1 MIKVSMNGK
10 DMGEV
15 IIETYPNGETRLNLT
30 DLIPNGLTIYSINWK
45 YESDSDFTTLAF
57 IADYI
62 RTKSNNYNKILTEL
76 NILYMPYS
84 RMDRSENNS
93 VFTLKTACKLI
104 NNMEFD
110 SVIVNEAHSSI
121 TSELLNNCRDLNI
134 SEILFGLAEK
144 DIALSNDNI
153 PLICFYPDKG
163 AKERYSSVIK
173 KGTYLYGKKVRDFDT
188 GRIIDYD
195 IVDKDIFDVM
205 NNKEPFNV
213 IIIDDLS
220 SYGGTFVQASK
231 KLKEIGAN
239 KVYLVVAH
247 AEESVYKGE
256 LFDHIDKLYTT
267 NSILKEALN
276 DKTTVI
282 NLI

>member
-1 MIKVSMNGK
+1 
-10 DMGEV
+10 
-15 IIETYPNGETRLNLT
+15 
-30 DLIPNGLTIYSINWK
+30 
-45 YESDSDFTTLAF
+45 
-57 IADYI
+57 
-62 RTKSNNYNKILTEL
+62 
-76 NILYMPYS
+76 
-84 RMDRSENNS
+84 
-93 VFTLKTACKLI
+93 
-104 NNMEFD
+104 
-110 SVIVNEAHSSI
+110 
-121 TSELLNNCRDLNI
+121 
-134 SEILFGLAEK
+134 
-144 DIALSNDNI
+144 
-153 PLICFYPDKG
+153 
-163 AKERYSSVIK
+163 
-173 KGTYLYGKKVRDFDT
+173 
-188 GRIIDYD
+188 
-195 IVDKDIFDVM
+195 M